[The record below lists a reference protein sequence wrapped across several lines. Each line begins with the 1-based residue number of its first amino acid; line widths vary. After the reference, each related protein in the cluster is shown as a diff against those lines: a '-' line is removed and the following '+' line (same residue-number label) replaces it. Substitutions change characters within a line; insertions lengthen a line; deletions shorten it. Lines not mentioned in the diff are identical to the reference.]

1 MIFLSMKMEIYF
13 NLKKGENNLMAQLFD
28 LNGKVA
34 VAIGGNGVLGSA
46 MAKGLASH
54 GAKVAIVGRNLEKA
68 EEVAKEINESGGEA
82 KAFSADVSS
91 KDSLVNAANEIEQ
104 WSGGWDILLNAP
116 GTNSATPFFE
126 LGMDEWDKIMDI
138 NLKGIVLTCQIFA
151 KKMIEQDR
159 KGSIINIS
167 SVSSTTPLS
176 RVFTYSVSKAG
187 LNSVTQFLAREFA
200 PNGIRVNAIIPGFF
214 PAEQNRKI
222 LDKERIESIMRHT
235 PMNRFGE
242 AEELQGATVW
252 LASEKASSFVTGTLV
267 QVDGGFGS
275 MTI

>member
-1 MIFLSMKMEIYF
+1 
-13 NLKKGENNLMAQLFD
+13 MANLFD
-28 LNGKVA
+28 LTGKTA

-46 MAKGLASH
+46 MAKGLAEH
-54 GAKVAIVGRNLEKA
+54 GARVAIVGRNLEKA
-68 EEVAKEINESGGEA
+68 EAVVKEITASGGEA
-82 KAFSADVSS
+82 KAFQADVSS
-91 KDSLVNAANEIEQ
+91 RDSLIQVADEIDQ
-104 WSGGWDILLNAP
+104 WAGGCDILLNAP
-116 GTNSATPFFE
+116 GTNSSTPFLE
-126 LGMDEWDKIMDI
+126 LEMDEYDKIMEI
-138 NLKGIVLTCQIFA
+138 NLKGIVLACQIFA
-151 KKMIEQDR
+151 KRMIKQDR

-222 LDKERIESIMRHT
+222 LDEDRIENIMRHT

-252 LASEKASSFVTGTLV
+252 LASEKASSFVTGALIR
-267 QVDGGFGS
+267 VDGGFGS

>member
-1 MIFLSMKMEIYF
+1 M
-13 NLKKGENNLMAQLFD
+13 NNLFD
-28 LNGKVA
+28 LTGKTA

-46 MAKGLASH
+46 MAKGLADH
-54 GAKVAIVGRNLEKA
+54 GAKVAIVGRNLETA
-68 EEVAKEINESGGEA
+68 EAVVKEITENGGEA
-82 KAFSADVSS
+82 KAFQADVSS
-91 KDSLVNAANEIEQ
+91 KDSLIQVANEIEQ

-116 GTNSATPFFE
+116 GTNSPTPFFE
-126 LGMDEWDKIMDI
+126 LDMDEYDKIMDI
-138 NLKGIVLTCQIFA
+138 NLKGIVMTCQIFA
-151 KKMIEQDR
+151 KRMIEQER

-200 PNGIRVNAIIPGFF
+200 TNGIRVNAIIPGFF

-222 LDKERIESIMRHT
+222 LDKGRIESIMGHT
-235 PMNRFGE
+235 PMQRFGE
-242 AEELQGATVW
+242 AEELQGATVF
-252 LASEKASSFVTGTLV
+252 LASDQASSFVTGALIR
-267 QVDGGFGS
+267 VDGGFGA

>member
-1 MIFLSMKMEIYF
+1 MK
-13 NLKKGENNLMAQLFD
+13 NLFD
-28 LNGKVA
+28 LSGKTA
-34 VAIGGNGVLGSA
+34 VAIGGNGVLGSS
-46 MAKGLASH
+46 MAIGLADH

-68 EEVAKEINESGGEA
+68 EEVVKEIEAAGGQA
-82 KAFSADVSS
+82 KAFTADVSS
-91 KDSLVNAANEIEQ
+91 KESLLKAADEIEK

-126 LGMDEWDKIMDI
+126 LDMEEYDKIMDI
-138 NLKGIVLTCQIFA
+138 NLKGIVMTCQIFA
-151 KKMIEQDR
+151 KRMIEQER

-200 PNGIRVNAIIPGFF
+200 ENGIRVNAIIPGFF

-222 LDKERIESIMRHT
+222 LDKDRIDSIMRHT
-235 PMNRFGE
+235 PMQRFGE
-242 AEELQGATVW
+242 SEELQGATVF
-252 LASEKASSFVTGTLV
+252 LASDKASSFVTGALLR
-267 QVDGGFGS
+267 VDGGFGA

>member
-1 MIFLSMKMEIYF
+1 MT
-13 NLKKGENNLMAQLFD
+13 NLFD
-28 LNGKVA
+28 LTGKTA

-46 MAKGLASH
+46 MAKGLAEH
-54 GAKVAIVGRNLEKA
+54 GAKVAIVGRNLETA
-68 EEVAKEINESGGEA
+68 EKVVKEIVDNGGEA

-91 KDSLVNAANEIEQ
+91 KDSLFQVANDIEA

-116 GTNSATPFFE
+116 GTNSPTPFFD
-126 LGMDEWDKIMDI
+126 LDMDEYDKIMDI
-138 NLKGIVLTCQIFA
+138 NLKGIVMTCQIFA
-151 KKMIEQDR
+151 KRMIEQER

-200 PNGIRVNAIIPGFF
+200 TSGIRVNAIIPGFF

-222 LDKERIESIMRHT
+222 LDKERIESIMGHT
-235 PMNRFGE
+235 PMKRFGE
-242 AEELQGATVW
+242 AEELQGATVF
-252 LASEKASSFVTGTLV
+252 LASDKASSFVTGALIR
-267 QVDGGFGS
+267 VDGGFGA